1 MIRSLILV
9 STLVAG
15 PVFAQD
21 TPTEAERE
29 AFIQAV
35 TANGCR
41 MTEEEAPEKLPPVGL
56 DKETTGAIVDL
67 LVADGL
73 AEWSEVDEALILK
86 TDGCAS

>member
-1 MIRSLILV
+1 MRSLILV

-21 TPTEAERE
+21 APTAAERD

-41 MTEEEAPEKLPPVGL
+41 MTEEEAPEKLPPVGI
-56 DKETTGAIVDL
+56 DKETSVAIVEL
-67 LVADGL
+67 LLAEGL
-73 AEWSEVDEALILK
+73 AERSEDEEALILK
-86 TDGCAS
+86 TEGCAS